1 MVRYFKE
8 KLLEWFGSFSGIT
21 SLFGSLQICHN
32 ICLGL
37 VAILSVIG
45 ISVTGLPFLFLNE
58 IAVYVWSIAFLLLII
73 TFIIY
78 FKKKCISGKMLLLN
92 AGLVIAG
99 TPFQRIQ
106 NIIVI
111 FWVLGGAII
120 LTSVVLFIG
129 GRTRK
134 KK

>member
-1 MVRYFKE
+1 MVSYFKE

-21 SLFGSLQICHN
+21 SLFGSWQICHN

-78 FKKKCISGKMLLLN
+78 LKKKCISGKMLLFN
-92 AGLVIAG
+92 TGLVIAG

-111 FWVLGGAII
+111 FWVLGGAIA
-120 LTSVVLFIG
+120 LTSIVLFI
-129 GRTRK
+129 
-134 KK
+134 